1 VELLQPVV
9 RGRLQ
14 KAAHLSA
21 GVHEI
26 TAAPFADAH
35 IRMGIF
41 IQSCAVII
49 GQCVCI
55 QCKMHGYEIQKHA
68 YARGV
73 AFVDELLELV
83 GRAVAARG
91 CEKAGV
97 LVPPGAVRR
106 VLAQGHE
113 FNIVIAVFFYVG
125 NQLVR
130 DFIIAVP
137 SVFAGLVFFPGAE
150 MHLIN
155 IDGRIE
161 SAAARRH
168 PGFVCETV
176 PAQRPERGGAART
189 KFHPKAIGVAMVR
202 LTARSGTDFVFIQ
215 HAGLCALYTAGK
227 YAALSLPGHGHT
239 LPAVEFSNQLHS
251 LCAGRIGA
259 EGYAVSLKMRAEKT
273 VRVECTAG
281 VKIVQVHF
289 WRPPHDAFL
298 FFHYRR

>member
-1 VELLQPVV
+1 
-9 RGRLQ
+9 
-14 KAAHLSA
+14 
-21 GVHEI
+21 
-26 TAAPFADAH
+26 
-35 IRMGIF
+35 
-41 IQSCAVII
+41 
-49 GQCVCI
+49 
-55 QCKMHGYEIQKHA
+55 
-68 YARGV
+68 
-73 AFVDELLELV
+73 
-83 GRAVAARG
+83 
-91 CEKAGV
+91 
-97 LVPPGAVRR
+97 
-106 VLAQGHE
+106 
-113 FNIVIAVFFYVG
+113 
-125 NQLVR
+125 
-130 DFIIAVP
+130 
-137 SVFAGLVFFPGAE
+137 

-259 EGYAVSLKMRAEKT
+259 GRLRSLPQNARRKNGAHRMYGRCKNRADPFL
-273 VRVECTAG
+273 AA
-281 VKIVQVHF
+281 
-289 WRPPHDAFL
+289 PHDAFL